1 MDDTQRL
8 VVSLEARL
16 TKYER
21 DMARARNATNDNF
34 KKMEGRAQQSAKN
47 MERTMGRASA
57 SIGEKLEGM
66 FAPLMKGGAVVA
78 GVGGAA
84 IALKEIADSIA
95 EVDREAR
102 KAGVSSK
109 VWQQWSYVATGTGMS
124 IDGVTDALKELN
136 IRGDEFAKTG
146 KGSAEEAFQ
155 RLGYTAT
162 DVAQRLKDPSRF
174 LDEIIGKL
182 QQMDAAAQTRIL
194 DEVFG
199 GTGAEQMAKVL
210 GMSVAEIQKMRSE
223 AATFTDEQ
231 IESAK
236 KIDREFST
244 MWRNFAVYAKQAA
257 VEGVNVA
264 SKIIGAINDPG
275 GMISAARAEGDRK
288 IAANNTPEKRLERL
302 NEQRARILRQI
313 ADTEVNPF
321 NVVKEAELRQLRA
334 SLSAID
340 DQIHEVTGGSEEFK
354 QALKALSVASN
365 SLSSSFN
372 GNVTATANFKA
383 ALIELK
389 KLVPDLKAELDSL
402 ATTDGI
408 DAAYNKAVQN
418 ARTMGEV
425 MNATDLANRA
435 KSIARFGRHDNILD
449 LIASVESGGDYN
461 ATLDNGRWTGGAQN
475 LTGMT
480 LNQVRDLQRQM
491 LANPANR
498 ALYGDGKGSSA
509 LGRYQ
514 ITGATLEGL
523 MKELGLSGDR
533 LYDQDTQDELAR
545 ALLRRR
551 GSDPSAL
558 RQEWTGLKR
567 VDDGTIRNAYNG
579 TPTAAQPLAPTDSEK
594 AKTDLIKQQDA
605 ARKSLNQSVQE
616 GLDLARFEQSI
627 SGMSAAQQ
635 RVELAVYQAQQEAK
649 RAGITLDAQ
658 ELAAI
663 REKITLTQQ
672 LDGTNKQV
680 AASADGLKNAQQYF
694 AESFTSSLSGLLTGT
709 QTLNGALQNL
719 VNSLIDATLQAA
731 LLGKGPLAG
740 LFGGAGTGLLGS
752 IFGFADGGYTGD
764 GGKYEPAGV
773 VHKGEYV
780 MSKKATSRIG
790 VGNLEAMHRG
800 ALGGFADGG
809 FAGSAPAI
817 RKPDLNTGSKSA
829 LTSPVNI
836 NTNVTVN
843 ASGGTPEQNTDLA
856 GKVGKQIEQQLK
868 GLVADQI
875 RAQTRPGNF
884 LNQRSR

>member
-1 MDDTQRL
+1 MDNGQLLLIT
-8 VVSLEARL
+8 LEARM

-21 DMARARNATNDNF
+21 DMARAIKGTNDNF
-34 KKMEGRAQQSAKN
+34 KKMEGRAQQSARN
-47 MERTMGRASA
+47 MERSMGRASA

-109 VWQQWSYVATGTGMS
+109 VWQQWTYVATATGAS

-136 IRGDEFAKTG
+136 IRGDEFARTG

-162 DVAQRLKDPSRF
+162 DVAAKLKDPSRF

-210 GMSVAEIQKMRSE
+210 GLSVIEIQNMRNE

-244 MWRNFAVYAKQAA
+244 MWRNFTVYAKQAA
-257 VEGVNVA
+257 IEGVNVA
-264 SKIIGAINDPG
+264 SKVIDAINNPGDPG
-275 GMISAARAEGDRK
+275 GKKLQALYDRY
-288 IAANNTPEKRLERL
+288 NSPEEQLKRLQK
-302 NEQRARILRQI
+302 QRAGIVAAIDREKANTGNFLQQ
-313 ADTEVNPF
+313 
-321 NVVKEAELRQLRA
+321 AELRNLEA
-334 SLSAID
+334 ALSAVD
-340 DQIHEVTGGSEEFK
+340 DQIHEVSGGSDGFE
-354 QALKALSVASN
+354 QALKELSAASN
-365 SLSSSFN
+365 SLSGAFG
-372 GNVTATANFKA
+372 GNVTAAANFKN
-383 ALIELK
+383 ALADLK
-389 KLVPDLKAELDSL
+389 KLVPELKAELDTL

-408 DAAYNKAVQN
+408 DAAYQNAVRN

-425 MNATDLANRA
+425 MSATDLANRA
-435 KSIARFGRHDNILD
+435 KSIVRFGKHDNILD

-480 LNQVRDLQRQM
+480 LNQVRALQKQM
-491 LANPANR
+491 LADPANR

-514 ITGATLEGL
+514 ITGRTLEGL

-533 LYDQDTQDELAR
+533 LYDEDTQDELAR

-551 GSDPSAL
+551 GNDPAGL
-558 RQEWTGLKR
+558 RNEWEGLRR

-594 AKTDLIKQQDA
+594 AKTELIKQQDA
-605 ARKSLNQSVQE
+605 ARKSLNQSVEE
-616 GLDLARFEQSI
+616 GLALARFEQSI
-627 SGMSAAQQ
+627 SGMSASQQ
-635 RVELAVYQAQQEAK
+635 RIELAVYQAQQEAK

-672 LDGTNKQV
+672 LDGTNQQV

-709 QTLNGALQNL
+709 QTLNGALENL
-719 VNSLIDATLQAA
+719 LSSLIDATLQAA

-740 LFGGAGTGLLGS
+740 LFGGAGTGLLGA

-764 GGKYEPAGV
+764 GGKYQPAGV
-773 VHKGEYV
+773 VHRGEYV

-800 ALGGFADGG
+800 ALGGFAEGG
-809 FAGSAPAI
+809 YVGSAPAI
-817 RKPDLNTGSKSA
+817 RKPDLKAANSNAAS
-829 LTSPVNI
+829 SPVNI

-843 ASGGTPEQNTDLA
+843 ASGGTPEQNSDLA
-856 GKVGKQIEQQLK
+856 GKVSKQIEQQMRSV
-868 GLVADQI
+868 VAEELRRQS
-875 RAQTRPGNF
+875 RPGNF
-884 LNQRSR
+884 GNTRSR

>member
-34 KKMEGRAQQSAKN
+34 KKMEGRARQSAQN
-47 MERTMGRASA
+47 MERTMGKASA
-57 SIGEKLEGM
+57 SIGEKLQGM
-66 FAPLMKGGAVVA
+66 FAPLMKGGAIVA

-84 IALKEIADSIA
+84 IALKQIADSVA

-102 KAGVSSK
+102 KAGVTSK
-109 VWQQWSYVATGTGMS
+109 VWQQWTYVAAATGMS

-155 RLGYTAT
+155 RLGYSAT
-162 DVAQRLKDPSRF
+162 DVAEKLKNPSRF

-194 DEVFG
+194 DEIFG

-210 GMSVAEIQKMRSE
+210 GLSVTEIQKMRSE

-231 IESAK
+231 IEAAK

-244 MWRNFAVYAKQAA
+244 MWRNFTVYAKQAA
-257 VEGVNVA
+257 IEGVNVA
-264 SKIIGAINDPG
+264 SQIIGYINDPSDG
-275 GMISAARAEGDRK
+275 ARDRAA
-288 IAANNTPEKRLERL
+288 AAHNSPEAQLKRLQ
-302 NEQRARILRQI
+302 EQRAKIVKQI
-313 ADTEVNPF
+313 AETEENPF
-321 NVVKEAELRQLRA
+321 NVLKEAELRQLRA
-334 SLSAID
+334 ALSSLD
-340 DQIHEVTGGSEEFK
+340 DQIHDVTGGSDEFK
-354 QALKALSVASN
+354 QTLKELSSAST
-365 SLSSSFN
+365 SLSGAFG
-372 GNVTATANFKA
+372 GNVAAAANFKN
-383 ALIELK
+383 ALADLK
-389 KLVPDLKAELDSL
+389 KLVPELKAELDAL

-408 DAAYNKAVQN
+408 DAVYQKAVGS

-425 MNATDLANRA
+425 MSATDLANRA
-435 KSIARFGRHDNILD
+435 KSIVKFGKHDNILD

-491 LANPANR
+491 LADPANR
-498 ALYGDGKGSSA
+498 ALYGEGQGSSA

-514 ITGATLEGL
+514 ITGRTLEGL

-551 GSDPSAL
+551 GNDPAGL
-558 RQEWTGLKR
+558 RNEWEGLRR
-567 VDDGTIRNAYNG
+567 VDDGTISNAYAG
-579 TPTAAQPLAPTDSEK
+579 TPTGAQQLAPTDSERER
-594 AKTDLIKQQDA
+594 TELIKQQDA

-616 GLDLARFEQSI
+616 GLELARFEQSI
-627 SGMSAAQQ
+627 SSMSASQQ
-635 RVELAVYQAQQEAK
+635 RIELAVYQAQQEAK
-649 RAGITLDAQ
+649 RAGVALSDQ
-658 ELAAI
+658 ELAKI
-663 REKITLTQQ
+663 REKITLTAQ
-672 LDGTNKQV
+672 LDQTNQQV
-680 AASADGLKNAQQYF
+680 AASANGLKNAQQYF

-719 VNSLIDATLQAA
+719 LSSLIDATLQAA

-740 LFGGAGTGLLGS
+740 LFGGMGS
-752 IFGFADGGYTGD
+752 GIFGALFGFSAGGYTGD
-764 GGKYEPAGV
+764 GGKHQPAGV
-773 VHKGEYV
+773 VHRGEYV
-780 MSKKATSRIG
+780 LSKEATRNAG
-790 VGNLEAMHRG
+790 VANLD
-800 ALGGFADGG
+800 ALHSSLKGYASGGYV
-809 FAGSAPAI
+809 GSAPSI
-817 RKPDLNTGSKSA
+817 RKPDLKAANSSA
-829 LTSPVNI
+829 TSVVTISPTI
-836 NTNVTVN
+836 TVN
-843 ASGGTPEQNTDLA
+843 ASGGEPSQNADLA
-856 GKVGKQIEQQLK
+856 AKVGKQVEQSMK
-868 GLVADQI
+868 GMVAEQI
-875 RAQTRPGNF
+875 RFQTRPGNY
-884 LNQRSR
+884 LNSRSR